1 MESPA
6 ESKRVVRF
14 AEFELDLRAGE
25 LRTNGHHIILPE
37 KPFLILSALL
47 ERPGEMVTRDELVKR
62 LWPTG
67 TFVDFNLGLNKAVNR
82 LREVLDDSAERPRF
96 IETFPKRGYRF
107 IAETH
112 VDGRVQAAGTS
123 ADVIASPDGSRG
135 SPDSPIPGVDL
146 PLAESRSVEAAKKES
161 HWKPASLTAAAVAI
175 ALAAG
180 YAAHIWKMRSRKP
193 DIDKIE
199 LTKLTDNGKVYR
211 VAISPDGRYVCYSL
225 TAQKGFGVWLRQVA
239 TGSDTQILPADSVR
253 LSELSFSPEGNYIY
267 YVRSDKN
274 DPGFNYLYVM
284 PALGGPSRL
293 LVKDIDSP
301 VSFSPNGK
309 QFVYTRGMPAA
320 NANEVRIA
328 NADGSENHL
337 LATVPNTFSGF
348 QAGATWSP
356 DGRTIAVPLQRS
368 AKRSFTLYAVSVP
381 DGSVRDLYS
390 SSNAIGRPLWL
401 PEGDALLLVMGDQNG
416 RGQLWTISYP
426 KAEIRR
432 VTNDLT
438 NYSTRADLTR
448 DAKVMAA
455 VANQYVANVWVAPV
469 GHEDSAKQ
477 ITSIALPL
485 MRISESPD
493 GRLLAVGQD
502 GKLWSVRADG
512 AERAPFTD
520 VQNANAPTPCGR
532 YVVFTASRA
541 ATTELVRVDSD
552 GSNPATLVSGNLE
565 AWSLAC
571 TRDGRY
577 VFYADSRRPHMIS
590 RIPVEGGSPVKI
602 AEILGEMLVG
612 TMSIS
617 PDDRFL
623 AYPYEEYTPAPV
635 RKFEIISAKGGG
647 PARTITA
654 PGGANW
660 TAWSADG
667 KSLQYIR
674 TENGASN
681 IWELPLNG
689 GSPRQLTHFPTGEIF
704 DFRLSLDG
712 KRLLLSRG
720 EVSSDVVLLSNLR

>member
-1 MESPA
+1 MENPA
-6 ESKRVVRF
+6 EFKRIVRF

-25 LRTNGHHIILPE
+25 LRTNGSHIILPE
-37 KPFLILSALL
+37 KPFQILAALL

-62 LWPTG
+62 LWPSG

-82 LREVLDDSAERPRF
+82 LREVLDDSAEDPRF

-107 IAETH
+107 VAEIH
-112 VDGRVQAAGTS
+112 VDGPLQAAGTS
-123 ADVIASPDGSRG
+123 ADVNAP
-135 SPDSPIPGVDL
+135 PDSQGFPDSHLPSVDL
-146 PLAESRSVEAAKKES
+146 PFAESRSIEAAKKES
-161 HWKPASLTAAAVAI
+161 RWKPASLTVVAVAI

-180 YAAHIWKMRSRKP
+180 YALRIWKMPSREP
-193 DIDKIE
+193 DIEKIE
-199 LTKLTDNGKVYR
+199 LTKLTDSGKVDR
-211 VAISPDGRYVCYSL
+211 VAISPDGRYVCYSQRDRNGL
-225 TAQKGFGVWLRQVA
+225 GLWLRQMA

-253 LSELSFSPEGNYIY
+253 LSELSFSPDGNYIY
-267 YVRSDKN
+267 YVRADKN

-284 PALGGPSRL
+284 PVLGGPSRL

-309 QFVYTRGMPAA
+309 QFVYTRGIPAA
-320 NANEVRIA
+320 NANEVRIT
-328 NADGSENHL
+328 NTDGSGNHL
-337 LATVPNTFSGF
+337 LATVPNTFAGF
-348 QAGATWSP
+348 QSGATWSP
-356 DGRTIAVPLQRS
+356 DGRTIAVPLERS
-368 AKRSFTLYAVSVP
+368 AKQSFTLYAVSVS

-390 SSNAIGRPLWL
+390 SANAIGRPLWL
-401 PEGDALLLVMGDQNG
+401 PEGDTLLLVMRDQNG

-438 NYSTRADLTR
+438 DYGMRADLTR

-455 VANQYVANVWVAPV
+455 VAKQYVANVWLVPV
-469 GHEDSAKQ
+469 GHEDLAKQ
-477 ITSIALPL
+477 ITSIALPF

-512 AERAPFTD
+512 TERAPFTD
-520 VQNANAPTPCGR
+520 AQNADAPTPCGR
-532 YVVFTASRA
+532 YVVFTASR
-541 ATTELVRVDSD
+541 TTTTDLVRVDSD
-552 GSNPATLVSGNLE
+552 GSNPATLVSGDL
-565 AWSLAC
+565 AGWSLVC
-571 TRDGRY
+571 TRGGGY
-577 VFYADSRRPHMIS
+577 VFYTDSRPPHMIS
-590 RIPVEGGSPVKI
+590 RIPVEGGTPVKI
-602 AEILGEMLVG
+602 AEVLGEMLVG
-612 TMSIS
+612 TLTIS
-617 PDDRFL
+617 RDDRFL

-635 RKFEIISAKGGG
+635 RKLEIIPVKGDG

-654 PGGANW
+654 PEGANW
-660 TAWSADG
+660 VGWSPDG

-689 GSPRQLTHFPTGEIF
+689 GKPHQLTHFPTGEIF

-712 KRLLLSRG
+712 KRLLTSRG